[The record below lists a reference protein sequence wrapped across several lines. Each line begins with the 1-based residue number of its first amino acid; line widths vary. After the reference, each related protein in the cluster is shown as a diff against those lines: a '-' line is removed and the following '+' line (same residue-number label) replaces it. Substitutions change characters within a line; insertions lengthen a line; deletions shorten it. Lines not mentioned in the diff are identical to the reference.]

1 MDELLKERFELAAGR
16 IAEIAVEPCVQ
27 EPFGGYFQKTA
38 AFLQEMLNLYHEI
51 SQGRYREY
59 SLDVLRQKNCDMYRD
74 ILPENYDTSY
84 GNPAW
89 AAEKLGKDFGQMLSF
104 LYTELRGL
112 IVYAFEDRVW
122 DMLVGME
129 LFLQVYVEY

>member
-1 MDELLKERFELAAGR
+1 MTIKEDRYMDELLKERFELAAGR

-74 ILPENYDTSY
+74 ILPENYAHPPVSCLASIQVLRP
-84 GNPAW
+84 PACPW
-89 AAEKLGKDFGQMLSF
+89 S
-104 LYTELRGL
+104 
-112 IVYAFEDRVW
+112 
-122 DMLVGME
+122 
-129 LFLQVYVEY
+129 